1 MMFYNDHSPAHSHA
15 RLGDHEMLIAISGL
29 EVIRGSLPQAK
40 LRRVLAWAGKNQ
52 AKLALNW
59 IRCQDGEEAERID

>member
-1 MMFYNDHSPAHSHA
+1 MPAIAIVDGVKIMMFYNDHSPAHFHA

-40 LRRVLAWAGKNQ
+40 
-52 AKLALNW
+52 
-59 IRCQDGEEAERID
+59 